1 MSYFKELRA
10 LVGTRPLIL
19 PGAGVL
25 VLNEAGE
32 VLLQR
37 RTDNGTWGIPGGFM
51 EPGERLEETARR
63 EVWEETSL
71 TVGEMELFGI
81 FSGPELYYR
90 YPHGD
95 EVYNVSAVY
104 ITRDAAGTPAA
115 DGTEGTEM
123 HYFAAEALPDD
134 ICPPHK
140 PILERFL
147 AGGAGPEPVSAGPI
161 TSNYITRVI
170 RPLVGTRPLL
180 ICGAAIIVRDEQGR
194 VLLQKS
200 ADHGH
205 WAWPG
210 GSMEPGEYLEETARR
225 EVREET
231 GIEVGP
237 LTLVTV
243 LSEEFVVYP
252 NGDQAQIVSAVYTAQ
267 ATGGS
272 MAADGHETLNVGF
285 FDVTALPQPLF
296 PLHERLIR
304 RIIEENKGC

>member
-1 MSYFKELRA
+1 MSYVKELRA
-10 LVGTRPLIL
+10 LVGSRPLIL

-25 VLNEAGE
+25 ILNEAGE

-63 EVWEETSL
+63 EVWEETGL
-71 TVGEMELFGI
+71 TVGAMELFGI
-81 FSGPELYYR
+81 FSGPALHYR

-104 ITRDAAGTPAA
+104 ISREVAGIPAQGVELRWFTPSL
-115 DGTEGTEM
+115 
-123 HYFAAEALPDD
+123 LPGS
-134 ICPPHK
+134 INPPHM
-140 PILERFL
+140 PILERFC
-147 AGGAGPEPVSAGPI
+147 ADGRGRESRSGGSISA
-161 TSNYITRVI
+161 SYIGEVRQLI
-170 RPLVGTRPLL
+170 GNRPLL

-194 VLLQKS
+194 ILLQKS
-200 ADHGH
+200 ADFGH

-210 GSMEPGEYLEETARR
+210 GSMELGESLEETARR

-252 NGDQAQIVSAVYTAQ
+252 NGDQAHIISAVYTAQ
-267 ATGGS
+267 AVGGH
-272 MAADGHETLNVGF
+272 ATADGHETLSVAF
-285 FDVTALPQPLF
+285 FPPDALPRPIF
-296 PLHERLIR
+296 PLHERVIR
-304 RIIEENKGC
+304 SIIGENARS